1 MMTIKHNTTIQGVG
15 KRLALLNKKMHCIK
29 LVILLN
35 AKYTVLALLNTKH
48 ILLNTKCKLKR

>member
-1 MMTIKHNTTIQGVG
+1 MTIKHNTTIQGVG

-48 ILLNTKCKLKR
+48 TLLNTKCKLKR